1 MLYFCTYLDSNYLS
15 RGLALY
21 YSLSRY
27 SPPFRLWVL
36 CFDDL
41 AYKVLRKLALP
52 EVVPLRLSEFEEG
65 DSELLQAKN
74 NRSKIEYYFT
84 CTPSLLLYILRNYP
98 EVDIITYL
106 DADLFFFSD
115 PTPIYQ
121 EFGEKSILIVG
132 HRFPPHLKKLE
143 IHGIYNVGLLSFR
156 RDSEGLRCLNWWR
169 HKCLEWCYD
178 RVESNR
184 FADQKY
190 LDDWPTRFSQVVVLQ
205 HKGANLAPWNMANY
219 CIWLKNNQVMVDE
232 FPLIFFHFHN
242 LRTLSRWIVDPGLSE
257 YSVPMSKVVKNNIF
271 LPYIR
276 KLKSVRTQL
285 HSLNPAIANRY
296 GNPRRG
302 EYNYQTMLKMLLRRK
317 LLITILI
324 L

>member
-1 MLYFCTYLDSNYLS
+1 
-15 RGLALY
+15 
-21 YSLSRY
+21 
-27 SPPFRLWVL
+27 
-36 CFDDL
+36 
-41 AYKVLRKLALP
+41 
-52 EVVPLRLSEFEEG
+52 
-65 DSELLQAKN
+65 
-74 NRSKIEYYFT
+74 
-84 CTPSLLLYILRNYP
+84 LRNYP

-143 IHGIYNVGLLSFR
+143 KHGIYNVGLLSFR
-156 RDSEGLRCLNWWR
+156 KDNEGLRCLNWWR
-169 HKCLEWCYD
+169 YKCLEWCYD
-178 RVESNR
+178 RVEGNR

-190 LDDWPTRFSQVVVLQ
+190 LDDWPTRFSQVAVLQ

-219 CIWLKNNQVMVDE
+219 CIWLKNKQVMVDE

-242 LRTLSRWIVDPGLSE
+242 LRTLSHWIVDPGLSS
-257 YSVPMSKVVKNNIF
+257 YDVPMSKVVKSNIF

-276 KLKSVRTQL
+276 KLKSIRVQL
-285 HSLNPAIANRY
+285 SSINPAIANKY
-296 GNPRRG
+296 GNPRSGG
-302 EYNYQTMLKMLLRRK
+302 EYSYRTMLRMLLRRK